1 METEIRVFICD
12 SEYWYCSTPNADID
26 MAMDCAESQ
35 GTVMTLP
42 TFIKQFNNGEL
53 SNLLS
58 KNTVTI
64 SMAEFTTDGEFLREI
79 G

>member
-12 SEYWYCSTPNADID
+12 SENWYCSTPNADID

-42 TFIKQFNNGEL
+42 MFINQFNGGVLND
-53 SNLLS
+53 LLN
-58 KNTVTI
+58 KDTVTI
-64 SMAEFTTDGEFLREI
+64 SMAEFSGNEFIKEI
-79 G
+79 K